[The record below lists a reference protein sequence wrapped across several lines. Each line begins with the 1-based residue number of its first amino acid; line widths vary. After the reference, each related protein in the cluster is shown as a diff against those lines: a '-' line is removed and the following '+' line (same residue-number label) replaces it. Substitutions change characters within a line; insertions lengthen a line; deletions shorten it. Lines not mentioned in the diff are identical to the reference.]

1 MRPRHPLPHLWLM
14 TDARMGESLWPAL
27 ERLPRGSG
35 VVFRHY
41 GLEPARRKAL
51 FAKLAK
57 VSRRRGLVLVR
68 AGAGRL
74 GPEDG
79 VHGRR
84 GPGLRTWPAHS
95 RREAMAGIRAGA
107 DLLFV
112 SPVFATRSHPG
123 ARALG
128 RVRLGLMIRN
138 LPVPVIA
145 LGGMDA
151 RRAASLQPLGIYG
164 WAAIDAWTDQKR
176 KAVPT

>member
-14 TDARMGESLWPAL
+14 TDERMGDSLWDAL

-41 GLEPARRKAL
+41 GLPSAERGMLFVKVAR
-51 FAKLAK
+51 LA
-57 VSRRRGLVLVR
+57 RRRGLLLIR
-68 AGAGRL
+68 AGDARL

-95 RREAMAGIRAGA
+95 RRQAIAGIRAGA
-107 DLLFV
+107 DAVFV

-123 ARALG
+123 TRTLG
-128 RVRLGLMIRN
+128 RVRLGLMIRG
-138 LPVPVIA
+138 LPLPVIA

-151 RRAASLQPLGIYG
+151 RRAAGLHALGIYG
-164 WAAIDAWTDQKR
+164 WAAIDAWTE
-176 KAVPT
+176 

>member
-14 TDARMGESLWPAL
+14 TDDRMGDSLWKAL

-41 GLEPARRKAL
+41 GLGLAERRAL
-51 FAKLAK
+51 FAKVAN
-57 VSRRRGLVLVR
+57 VSRRRGLLLVR
-68 AGAGRL
+68 AGAERL
-74 GPEDG
+74 GREDG

-84 GPGLRTWPAHS
+84 GRGIRTRAAHS
-95 RREAMAGIRAGA
+95 RREAVAGIRAGA
-107 DLLFV
+107 DMLFV

-128 RVRLGLMIRN
+128 RARLGLMIRN

-145 LGGMDA
+145 LGGMNG

-164 WAAIDAWTDQKR
+164 WAAIDAWAD
-176 KAVPT
+176 